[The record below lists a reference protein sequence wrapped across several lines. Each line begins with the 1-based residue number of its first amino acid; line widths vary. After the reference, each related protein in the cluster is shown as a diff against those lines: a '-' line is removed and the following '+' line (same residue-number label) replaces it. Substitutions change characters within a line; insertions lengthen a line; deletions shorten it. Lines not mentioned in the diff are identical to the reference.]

1 MKLLILLLIPIVS
14 SCTKIEGSHDYFLS
28 CEEKFSDFKRLSSC
42 ALKEIAK
49 DCNDRQ
55 DCNLQNER
63 FVKIIKKLEL
73 MVNNNEISDNEA
85 MFRYLNLMDFEMSK
99 IEFYRN
105 RGFNDYYHSNY
116 INDYYTRRMLPL
128 YFRNKFY

>member
-14 SCTKIEGSHDYFLS
+14 SCTKIKGSHDYFLS

-85 MFRYLNLMDFEMSK
+85 MFRYLNLIELEESKFQYTNNKNFNYGYYPSYNDF
-99 IEFYRN
+99 YV
-105 RGFNDYYHSNY
+105 RG
-116 INDYYTRRMLPL
+116 MLPF
-128 YFRNKFY
+128 YFRNGYFY